1 MVNIADLINKG
12 DVDISMNEVKDEDL
26 EFRLA
31 VTAEWDNIVE
41 SVKYL

>member
-12 DVDISMNEVKDEDL
+12 EIDISMNEVDEDM

>member
-1 MVNIADLINKG
+1 MVSIGDLINK
-12 DVDISMNEVKDEDL
+12 DMVNVQADDDM

-41 SVKYL
+41 SVKYH

>member
-1 MVNIADLINKG
+1 MVQISDLINKG
-12 DVDISMNEVKDEDL
+12 DVSISVENEDM

-41 SVKYL
+41 SVKYH